1 MNPVFVLLVLLVMGA
16 SLGVV
21 LSRSVFRAAYFLAF
35 SLVGTGFLYLGM
47 SPLFTAVQILL
58 YTGGV
63 LTLVI
68 FAVMLSGKPELPMV
82 FHRPVLGAMAAL
94 LVFFALLSLT
104 ARLPEP
110 PEPLPI
116 PSDVFAVY
124 FFREGALVFE
134 ILSLLLLAALFG
146 ALAVARKGGGEG

>member
-1 MNPVFVLLVLLVMGA
+1 MNPVFALLIVLVMVA
-16 SLGVV
+16 SIGVV

-35 SLVGTGFLYLGM
+35 ALVGTGFLYLGL
-47 SPLFTAVQILL
+47 SPIFSAVQILL

-68 FAVMLSGKPELPMV
+68 FAVMLSGKPELPTA
-82 FHRPVLGAMAAL
+82 FHRPAQGAIAAL
-94 LVFFALLSLT
+94 LVFFALLSFT

-110 PEPLPI
+110 TEPRVI
-116 PSDVFAVY
+116 PADVFAAY
-124 FFREGALVFE
+124 FFREGALAFE

-146 ALAVARKGGGEG
+146 ALAVARKQGGEG